1 MSEWTR
7 LGQQTVPWTSSLII
21 VMTISRSLLSFL
33 EGIVFSLSS
42 LATIFYLGKER
53 VKYGTYYMWR
63 HVGTT
68 TLIVSAAI
76 CAWAIKIEICGHEGF
91 GYFISFI
98 LASFFLL
105 LSLLSLPYFEYKY
118 ETGHTV
124 NWKEVKSVIF
134 NGHYVYMLM
143 MTFYLGACA
152 AFQIFW
158 EFWYLDGLKADPL
171 IMGLAALIRRPIL
184 ALFLFIS
191 SYVIKKIGDL
201 NTMCV
206 SLLLFVVAFLALSFT
221 RLYWY
226 VLLIDTFQS
235 SAYGLGKSAFLV
247 HFSKA
252 GSKSSSGTIIGK
264 FLRKFRY
271 LTKRSSDFRR
281 LNT

>member
-1 MSEWTR
+1 M
-7 LGQQTVPWTSSLII
+7 PWTSNLI
-21 VMTISRSLLSFL
+21 VLMTISRSLLSFL
-33 EGIVFSLSS
+33 EGIVFALSS

-68 TLIVSAAI
+68 TLIVTSAI
-76 CAWAIKIEICGHEGF
+76 CAWGIKIEICGHEGF
-91 GYFISFI
+91 GYFVSFI

-118 ETGHTV
+118 ETDHTI
-124 NWKEVKSVIF
+124 NWVEVKSVIF
-134 NGHYVYMLM
+134 NAHYIYMLM
-143 MTFYLGACA
+143 MALYLGACA
-152 AFQIFW
+152 SFQIFW
-158 EFWYLDGLKADPL
+158 EFWYLDELEADPL

-191 SYVIKKIGDL
+191 SHVIKKIGDL

-206 SLLLFVVAFLALSFT
+206 SLLLFAIAFLALSFT
-221 RLYWY
+221 RIYWY
-226 VLLIDTFQS
+226 VLLIDTLQS
-235 SAYGLGKSAFLV
+235 SAYGLGKSAYMV

-264 FLRKFRY
+264 FRTRLKY
-271 LTKRSSDFRR
+271 LKYLALFDE
-281 LNT
+281 